1 MKVIRQLYYAFKP
14 LIPRSL
20 QLWMR
25 RRWVRVHLAKHQHEW
40 PILHSASAKPQN
52 WPGWP
57 DGKRFAVVLTHD
69 VEWQKG
75 HDRCLDLM
83 HLEKSQGFKS
93 IFNFV
98 PERYQ
103 VSPELRRTLVEQGFE
118 VGVHGLNH
126 DGKLFQSKNIFN
138 SRVPKINNYLKQW
151 NAEGFRSPAMHR
163 NLQWMQDLEIVY
175 DLSTFDTDPFEPQP
189 EGVGTIFPF
198 WVEDEANKS
207 RGFVEMPY
215 TLAQDFT
222 PFILMGR
229 KDVRF
234 WTDKVD
240 WIAENGG
247 MVLVN
252 THPDYMNFTG
262 KMGPEEFPVHLYSE
276 LLKYLNTNYSQQYWH
291 ALPKEVA
298 EFYIQEIKRP

>member
-1 MKVIRQLYYAFKP
+1 MKAIRQLYYAFKP

-25 RRWVRVHLAKHQHEW
+25 RRWVKVNLAKHQHEW
-40 PILHSASAKPQN
+40 PILYSASAKPHN

-57 DGKRFAVVLTHD
+57 DGKKFAVVLTHD

-83 HLEKSQGFKS
+83 HLEKSEGFKS

-103 VSPELRRTLVEQGFE
+103 VSPVLRRTLVEHGFE

-126 DGKLFQSKNIFN
+126 DGKLFQSRSIFN
-138 SRVPKINNYLKQW
+138 SRAQKINSYLKQW

-198 WVEDEANKS
+198 WVEDETNKN

-222 PFILMGR
+222 PFILMRR
-229 KDVRF
+229 KDINF

-252 THPDYMNFTG
+252 THPDYISFNG
-262 KMGPEEFPVHLYSE
+262 KKGPEEFPVDLYLE
-276 LLKYLNTNYSQQYWH
+276 LLQYLNTNYSEQYWH
-291 ALPKEVA
+291 ALPRELA
-298 EFYIQEIKRP
+298 EFYLQEVKGH